1 MCIRDRH
8 YVDPLKE
15 VRAYREAEQA
25 GYMTKSQVIAATN
38 GGDYDD
44 IAAELARE
52 QELANNLDI
61 TLDKDLKFEPVQQEL
76 ALDVGQA
83 EVKSKPT
90 TRKRRKK

>member
-1 MCIRDRH
+1 
-8 YVDPLKE
+8 
-15 VRAYREAEQA
+15 
-25 GYMTKSQVIAATN
+25 MTKSQVIAATS

-44 IAAELARE
+44 IAAELSRE
-52 QELANNLDI
+52 QQVANGLDI

-83 EVKSKPT
+83 ETKSKPT